1 MEVFENQ
8 YGLVK
13 DCRNVLFK
21 YCKSISQDDF
31 TKSVETFGW
40 GGSIRNLLTHIA
52 NTYQFWIGHN
62 VLKENVT
69 FPDYESIKNISDAID
84 LYDNVNFIMEAF
96 FTKFAELKDLKI
108 NYEINGV
115 SGESNPFRIFTHV
128 ITHEFHHKGQILSL
142 SRKLGYIPI
151 DTDIMR

>member
-1 MEVFENQ
+1 MKAFENQ

-31 TKSVETFGW
+31 TKSVKTFGR

-52 NTYQFWIGHN
+52 NTYQFWIGQN
-62 VLKENVT
+62 ILKKNMT
-69 FPDYESIKNISDAID
+69 FPNYESIKNISDAIS
-84 LYDNVNFIMEAF
+84 LFDNVNHNMEEF
-96 FTKFAELKDLKI
+96 FSKFAELKGLKI

-115 SGESNPFRIFTHV
+115 PGESDPFPIFTHV

-151 DTDIMR
+151 DADIMR